1 MKNDENTFATI
12 IRLDLRTPEGRK
24 AHKLLT
30 QRDKKK
36 YHSYGDLVA
45 AVLSE
50 YYDRQAKL
58 LDDPYLETR
67 EKEDAFLKRIED
79 RIAFALWKDGSE
91 STPVYKVHYN
101 ESKEPNERMMN
112 SEDLDTAMDFI
123 NRL

>member
-1 MKNDENTFATI
+1 MKNDKNTFATI
-12 IRLDLRTPEGRK
+12 IRLDLRTPEGWK

-79 RIAFALWKDGSE
+79 RIAFALWKGGNVSIPDE
-91 STPVYKVHYN
+91 P
-101 ESKEPNERMMN
+101 KETDDAVIAT
-112 SEDLDTAMDFI
+112 EDFDTAMDFI
-123 NRL
+123 NGL